1 MAAAE
6 IVTEIII
13 KIVTG
18 TRTLWLWLREGTGYI
33 QGHVITSVRACSYA
47 EVERMYRHDEPNAT
61 RCCDAGA
68 TSRTKRMEAD
78 GTTRTK
84 WRSFF
89 TDITLR

>member
-18 TRTLWLWLREGTGYI
+18 TRTLWLWLRVGTSYI

-68 TSRTKRMEAD
+68 TYLQ
-78 GTTRTK
+78 TR
-84 WRSFF
+84 RAERNEV
-89 TDITLR
+89 LRCRGYK